1 MLLPLALIW
10 IGIGLIAGL
19 LAHAAKLGFAA
30 RGMAGRSALLWTLAL
45 GAVAALLG
53 ALLVTLLL
61 GRLFGTPTAIW
72 VSILAV
78 VLVPWI
84 WQRAR
89 SERAPN

>member
-45 GAVAALLG
+45 GAVRRCSARSFHAAAWAALRHADGDLG
-53 ALLVTLLL
+53 EHPGGRPRPLV
-61 GRLFGTPTAIW
+61 
-72 VSILAV
+72 LA
-78 VLVPWI
+78 
-84 WQRAR
+84 AG
-89 SERAPN
+89 EE